1 MGLVLTASVR
11 PLGLAMCSRAFEGIV
26 CFFNIRRLATKR
38 VIAPTSENAVCG
50 PPSMRARLSTLEVGG
65 VN

>member
-26 CFFNIRRLATKR
+26 YVFLYSSVSYKTCYR
-38 VIAPTSENAVCG
+38 PTSENAVCG
-50 PPSMRARLSTLEVGG
+50 PLSMRARLSTSEVGG